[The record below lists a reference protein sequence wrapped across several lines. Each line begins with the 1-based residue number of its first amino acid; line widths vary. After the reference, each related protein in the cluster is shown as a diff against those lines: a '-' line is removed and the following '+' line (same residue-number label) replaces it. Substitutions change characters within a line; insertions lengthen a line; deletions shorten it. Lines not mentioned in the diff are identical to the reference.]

1 MALPPRFGRMP
12 AGRYARSPDNEETA
26 MAKGQQRSN
35 KEKKKPKQAQKAS
48 KAPAP
53 FGDRSKNPA
62 PGK

>member
-1 MALPPRFGRMP
+1 MP
-12 AGRYARSPDNEETA
+12 AGRYARFLDNGETA

-35 KEKKKPKQAQKAS
+35 KEKKKPKQAQKAG
-48 KAPAP
+48 KTPAP